1 MSKKVIAFSI
11 VILIVSITPKADAQ
25 SDQKQSSSFGFLV
38 GSLGYHTSVETAF
51 YGLKAYIGSR
61 SNPKGYGLL
70 TSLDLGRSNV
80 EGFDIQFLISN
91 ISVAGSY
98 RLNEN
103 SLLLGSGGIS
113 FGRVYDDYDSIWAA
127 GFTSGI
133 AYIYKPAPNFNLI
146 FECRYQGTGF
156 MLSGGIGF

>member
-1 MSKKVIAFSI
+1 M
-11 VILIVSITPKADAQ
+11 LIVSITPKVDAQ
-25 SDQKQSSSFGFLV
+25 SDQKQSSLFGFLV

-51 YGLKAYIGSR
+51 YGLKAYVGSR
-61 SNPKGYGLL
+61 GNPKGYGVL

-80 EGFDIQFLISN
+80 EGFDLHLLISN

-98 RLNEN
+98 RLNKN
-103 SLLLGSGGIS
+103 SLLLASGGVT
-113 FGRVYDDYDSIWAA
+113 FGRVSHDFDSIWAA